1 MQVHSI
7 EINILEIG
15 LFDERTTNNNGQ
27 IQTRRHL
34 DQLYSCLLATKSF
47 FDSFFQF
54 PISIYTIL
62 PFSVWSQFA
71 SAIFTASK
79 LLLLDCL
86 DWDLEQ
92 AREVLE
98 FPTVVGEISKR
109 FQESS
114 FLTFGE
120 NAGDEDDNL
129 LLWYSQRL
137 DWVKGWFEAKT
148 AADAPSKA
156 PTTGDEAALN
166 FGDATNGY
174 LLSSDDDFWQE
185 FMREWGGMS
194 SF

>member
-54 PISIYTIL
+54 PISIYTI
-62 PFSVWSQFA
+62 
-71 SAIFTASK
+71 FTASK

-120 NAGDEDDNL
+120 NAGNEDDNL

-156 PTTGDEAALN
+156 PNTGDEAALN

>member
-1 MQVHSI
+1 MQAHSI

-15 LFDERTTNNNGQ
+15 LFDERTPNNNGQ

-47 FDSFFQF
+47 FDSYFQI
-54 PISIYTIL
+54 PPSIYTML
-62 PFSVWSQFA
+62 PFSVWSQFS

-92 AREVLE
+92 AREALD
-98 FPTVVGEISKR
+98 FPTIVGEASKR

-120 NAGDEDDNL
+120 NAGDENDNML
-129 LLWYSQRL
+129 LRYSQRMH
-137 DWVKGWFEAKT
+137 WVKGWFEAKF
-148 AADAPSKA
+148 AADTLSKA
-156 PTTGDEAALN
+156 PNSGDEAVLN
-166 FGDATNGY
+166 LEVASSGY
-174 LLSSDDDFWQE
+174 LFSSDDDFWQE

>member
-1 MQVHSI
+1 MQIHCI

-15 LFDERTTNNNGQ
+15 LFDERTINNNGQ

-34 DQLYSCLLATKSF
+34 DQLYSCLLATKAF
-47 FDSFFQF
+47 FDSFFQI
-54 PISIYTIL
+54 PISIYISL

-92 AREVLE
+92 AREVLD
-98 FPTVVGEISKR
+98 FPTIVEEAAKR

-120 NAGDEDDNL
+120 KADDEDEDIL
-129 LLWYSQRL
+129 LRYAHRVY
-137 DWVKGWFEAKT
+137 WVKGWFEAKV
-148 AADAPSKA
+148 AAEASSKV
-156 PTTGDEAALN
+156 PNSGDEALLN
-166 FGDATNGY
+166 FGDAPNGNF
-174 LLSSDDDFWQE
+174 LGSDDDFWQE

>member
-1 MQVHSI
+1 MGKFKHDATSTSSTPVFLPRNRSS
-7 EINILEIG
+7 
-15 LFDERTTNNNGQ
+15 
-27 IQTRRHL
+27 TR
-34 DQLYSCLLATKSF
+34 
-47 FDSFFQF
+47 
-54 PISIYTIL
+54 
-62 PFSVWSQFA
+62 FSKSQFRSIQFYPFPSGHNSPA
-71 SAIFTASK
+71 PSSQRPSFSCSTA
-79 LLLLDCL
+79 
-86 DWDLEQ
+86 WTGI
-92 AREVLE
+92 LE

-166 FGDATNGY
+166 FGDAANGY

>member
-15 LFDERTTNNNGQ
+15 LFDERTPNNNGQ

-47 FDSFFQF
+47 FDSFFQI
-54 PISIYTIL
+54 PISIYTML

-71 SAIFTASK
+71 CAIFTASK
-79 LLLLDCL
+79 LVLLDCL

-92 AREVLE
+92 AREVLD
-98 FPTVVGEISKR
+98 FPTIVGEVSKL

-129 LLWYSQRL
+129 LLRYSERL
-137 DWVKGWFEAKT
+137 YWVKEWFEAKA
-148 AADAPSKA
+148 AADAPPKA
-156 PTTGDEAALN
+156 PNTGNEVALN
-166 FGDATNGY
+166 FGDAANGY
-174 LLSSDDDFWQE
+174 LLNSDDDFWQE

>member
-1 MQVHSI
+1 VQVHSI

-15 LFDERTTNNNGQ
+15 LFDERTPNNNGQ

-47 FDSFFQF
+47 FDSYFQI
-54 PISIYTIL
+54 PPSIYTML
-62 PFSVWSQFA
+62 PFSVWSQL
-71 SAIFTASK
+71 SIAIFTASK

-92 AREVLE
+92 AREVLD
-98 FPTVVGEISKR
+98 FPAIVGEASKR

-120 NAGDEDDNL
+120 NAGDENDNML
-129 LLWYSQRL
+129 LRYSQRVH
-137 DWVKGWFEAKT
+137 WVKGWFEAKT

-156 PTTGDEAALN
+156 LNPGDEAVLN
-166 FGDATNGY
+166 FGDAANGY
-174 LLSSDDDFWQE
+174 LLSSDEDFWQE
-185 FMREWGGMS
+185 FMCEWGGMS